1 MADIRAWLDLAVE
14 AARHAGEIQRKG
26 FGGHIGIAYKG
37 PKDLVTDI
45 DRQCEEA
52 IFRRIHRA
60 YPDHSIM
67 SEEGSN
73 LAFPSPFRWIIDP
86 LDGTTN
92 YIHAY
97 PCFCVSIGLEAEG
110 SVVLGVVYDPVLD
123 ELFTAVKGEGARL
136 NGGPIHVSRTA
147 ALDHALIATGRMTKG
162 RGSSEGQFMQFK
174 RMAVEVQATRMD
186 GSASLDLCYVAA
198 GRYDGFWEF
207 GLKPWDTAAGSLIVA
222 EAGGRVTTYDGGPFD
237 PFRQEVLTSNGLLH
251 QAMIDILRDSPES

>member
-1 MADIRAWLDLAVE
+1 MADIRAWLALAVD
-14 AARHAGEIQRKG
+14 AAHHAGEIQRKG
-26 FGGHIGIAYKG
+26 LGGHIGIAYKG

-45 DRQCEEA
+45 DRECEQA
-52 IFRRIHRA
+52 VFTRIHSA

-92 YIHAY
+92 YTHAY

-110 SVVLGVVYDPVLD
+110 SVVLGVVYDPILD

-136 NGGPIHVSRTA
+136 NGNPIHVSGTA
-147 ALDHALIATGRMTKG
+147 TLERALVATGRMTKG
-162 RGSSEGQFMQFK
+162 RGNSDTQFSQFK

-207 GLKPWDTAAGSLIVA
+207 GLKPWDTTAGSLIVE
-222 EAGGRVTTYDGGPFD
+222 EAGGRVTTYDAGSFD
-237 PFRQEVLTSNGLLH
+237 PFKDELLCSNGLVH
-251 QAMIDILRDSPES
+251 QAMIDILRDTPP